1 MVARAVEDLGV
12 DPSSGYVIGD
22 KPHDVEL
29 ARRIGARS
37 ILVLSGATSAAGLE
51 QLQRAGAAPDAVAAG
66 FREAVE
72 WIFEDA
78 QGRGVR

>member
-1 MVARAVEDLGV
+1 MVARAVKDLGV

-22 KPHDVEL
+22 KPQDIEL

-37 ILVLSGATSAAGLE
+37 ILVLSGATGVEGLERLQRDGPAPDASAAGFL
-51 QLQRAGAAPDAVAAG
+51 
-66 FREAVE
+66 EAVE

-78 QGRGVR
+78 RGRYS